1 MALAMTTRIRPSL
14 SGFVRLATG
23 LVLVSTVSSAEA
35 DRWQLSVRTAP
46 PGAGELPILV
56 EVNPSLPVG
65 DYLLEMPGAP
75 GPIIAQVFGE
85 TGKRWLGSV
94 FPGGPIQGV
103 YRLRPRSGSDP
114 AIPQGFALESRGANI
129 AILMD
134 HNLVSEYRTDVG
146 AKPFLFPLVGPTA
159 SSYTR
164 TYPMET
170 VAGEDHDHP
179 HQRSFWFTHGKVN
192 GVDFWSEQGE
202 HGTIKETARTSMV
215 SGPVLGRLCTSDDW
229 IGPDGRKVCE
239 DERML
244 TFYKTA
250 NARVIDFEIVLK
262 AAIGPVT
269 FGDTKEGMFGLRVA
283 SSMDVDKKRGGR
295 IVNAE
300 GLVDGQAWG
309 KASPWVDYS
318 GPVNGKTVGIAILN
332 HPRSFRYPTTWH
344 VRTYGLFAANPFGWH
359 DFGLSKPGDYTLP
372 AGGKLWFGYRVILH
386 EGDARSAR
394 IADAF
399 ERYGEPPAIDVTA
412 G

>member
-1 MALAMTTRIRPSL
+1 MTTRIRPFL
-14 SGFVRLATG
+14 SAFVKLASG
-23 LVLVSTVSSAEA
+23 LTLVSAVAAAEA
-35 DRWQLSVRTAP
+35 DGWQLTVRTAR
-46 PGAGELPILV
+46 PGALDSPILV
-56 EVNPSLPVG
+56 EVSPSLPVG
-65 DYLLEMPGAP
+65 DYVLEMPGVP

-85 TGKRWLGSV
+85 AGKRWLGSV
-94 FPGGPIQGV
+94 LPSVPVQGA
-103 YRLRPRSGSDP
+103 YRLRPRSPSDR
-114 AIPQGFALESRGANI
+114 AIPEGFRLHPRGPNI
-129 AILMD
+129 AIQLD
-134 HNLVSEYRTDVG
+134 GSLISEYRTDIG
-146 AKPFLFPLVGPTA
+146 AKPFLFPLVGPTG

-164 TYPMET
+164 AYPMET
-170 VAGEDHDHP
+170 VAGEDRDHP
-179 HQRSFWFTHGKVN
+179 HQRSVWFTHGKVN
-192 GVDFWSEQGE
+192 GIDFWSEEKG
-202 HGTIKETARTSMV
+202 HGTIKETARTSIV
-215 SGPVLGRLCTSDDW
+215 AGPVLGRLCTSDDW

-239 DERML
+239 DDRVL

-250 NARVIDFEIVLK
+250 NARVIDFEIVVE
-262 AAIGPVT
+262 AAAGPVT

-300 GLVDGQAWG
+300 GLADGQAWG

-386 EGDARSAR
+386 EGDAASAR